1 MKILSIVL
9 IFVLLTVIW
18 WQVNSNPKAQTGQP
32 DHYHAGLIVYVD
44 GVKKDFSDSKYMQ
57 TEVCNLNVHENDNP
71 ISKAHLH
78 NNIGD
83 VAHIHVA
90 GTTWRTLFSNLGL
103 NFANLPSV
111 SGYRESKRIDNILD
125 EPILENDSVIVIVG
139 NETGIDLNQYVSK
152 QRIAQVSALQE
163 SVCGDH

>member
-1 MKILSIVL
+1 MKILSFVL
-9 IFVLLTVIW
+9 IFALLAVIW
-18 WQVNSNPKAQTGQP
+18 WQIMSKPQAQTGQP
-32 DHYHAGLIVYVD
+32 DHYHAGFIVYVD
-44 GVKKDFSDSKYMQ
+44 GVKQDFSDSRYMQ
-57 TEVCNLNVHENDNP
+57 TEACHLNVHENDNQ

-90 GTTWRTLFSNLGL
+90 GTIWRTLFSNLGL

-111 SGYRESKRIDNILD
+111 SGYRNGKRVDNILD
-125 EPILENDSVIVIVG
+125 EPILGNDSIIIVVG
-139 NETGIDLNQYVSK
+139 SKTGIDLNQYVSQ